1 MKTRLHGKIKVES
14 LRNHSREDVHALE
27 ELFAAGADAMPDTH
41 HKDFFEVEG
50 GARVF
55 YVYISPVS
63 ARVFLVAEWPKE
75 RETPTVLMKRAYCT
89 A

>member
-1 MKTRLHGKIKVES
+1 MNTRLHGKIKVES
-14 LRNHSREDVHALE
+14 LRNHSREDVRALE
-27 ELFAAGADAMPDTH
+27 ELFAAGADAMPDSH
-41 HKDFFEVEG
+41 HKGFFEVEG

-63 ARVFLVAEWPKE
+63 ARVFLVAEWSKE
-75 RETPTVLMKRAYCT
+75 RETSTVLMKRAYST